1 MQGKLLQRKKMAY
14 LEAPVRTENAPRTPE
29 TITTIPAQRP
39 TAVLAYE
46 AFKKQK

>member
-1 MQGKLLQRKKMAY
+1 MAY

-29 TITTIPAQRP
+29 TITTIPAQSP

-46 AFKKQK
+46 AFQKQKLTFVLPRLFY